1 MGYQMMYRRPFGD
14 REKPFMYVAT
24 DENGN
29 VAAEPWDNGL
39 ENKVLFRSMEV
50 WCKKEDDKN
59 YKSAY
64 KVSNEDFNLYLT
76 ESRLIFKYIL
86 PETDKKAKSSFME
99 SLFRSIDSQLADG
112 QNILGQIRYEW
123 LMDIMYLEKTGWM
136 SGNMLRFTYVD
147 SDRAVWMVNIEVEN
161 DTDVKLLANDILHK
175 ACRYKEATKS
185 RKNDELIRFLAKY
198 KTAEITPVKGRNKFS
213 VISFPAVM
221 MACTGEDK
229 RPDLT

>member
-1 MGYQMMYRRPFGD
+1 MSFQLMYRRPFGD
-14 REKPFMYVAT
+14 REQPFMYVAT
-24 DENGN
+24 NENGE
-29 VAAEPWDNGL
+29 VAEEPWDNGL
-39 ENKVLFRSMEV
+39 ENRVLFRSMEV
-50 WCKKEDDKN
+50 SCKKADEKN
-59 YKSAY
+59 YRTAY
-64 KVSNEDFNLYLT
+64 KVSNEDFDLYIT

-86 PETDKKAKSSFME
+86 PETDKKTKGSFMGN
-99 SLFRSIDSQLADG
+99 LFRSIDNQLADG

-123 LMDIMYLEKTGWM
+123 LMDIMYLEKSGWM

-147 SDRAVWMVNIEVEN
+147 SDRTVWMANIEVEN
-161 DTDVKLLANDILHK
+161 DTDVKRLANDILHK

-185 RKNDELIRFLAKY
+185 RKNDELISFLKKY

-229 RPDLT
+229 RPDLP

>member
-1 MGYQMMYRRPFGD
+1 MYRRPFGD
-14 REKPFMYVAT
+14 REEPFMYVST
-24 DENGN
+24 DENGD
-29 VAAEPWDNGL
+29 VLEEPWDKGL
-39 ENKVLFRSMEV
+39 ENRVPFLAMEV
-50 WCKKEDDKN
+50 SCKKADEKN

-64 KVSNEDFNLYLT
+64 KVSNEDFELYIT
-76 ESRLIFKYIL
+76 ASRLIFKYIL
-86 PETDKKAKSSFME
+86 PESDKKKGSFME

-136 SGNMLRFTYVD
+136 GDNMLRFTYVD
-147 SDRAVWMVNIEVEN
+147 SDRTVWMVNIEVDK

-185 RKNDELIRFLAKY
+185 RKNDELISFLKMY

-229 RPDLT
+229 RPDLTEY